1 MSTIKANTLLHSDGS
16 TTNPPAIPALNNRMA
31 TAWVHWNASGT
42 VAILDNYNV
51 SSITDSGTGNFSV
64 NFSTAMPTA
73 NYSVVVAGRAGSAGT
88 GHGANTYTYSHS
100 TGSVA
105 VVQLSYAGAYMDLTG
120 MSAVIFGGQ

>member
-1 MSTIKANTLLHSDGS
+1 MSTIKANTLLHSDGT

-64 NFSTAMPTA
+64 NFSTAMSTA

-88 GHGANTYTYSHS
+88 GHGAHTYTYSHS

-105 VVQLSYAGAYMDLTG
+105 VVQLSWVGAYTDLTG

>member
-1 MSTIKANTLLHSDGS
+1 MSTIKANTLLHSDGT

-51 SSITDSGTGNFSV
+51 SSITDSGTGRFVV

-88 GHGANTYTYSHS
+88 GHGAHTYTYSHS

-105 VVQLSYAGAYMDLTG
+105 VVQLSWVGAYTDLTG

>member
-1 MSTIKANTLLHSDGS
+1 MSTIKANTLLHSDGT

-88 GHGANTYTYSHS
+88 GHGAHTYTYSHS

-105 VVQLSYAGAYMDLTG
+105 VVQLSWVGAYTDLTG

>member
-16 TTNPPAIPALNNRMA
+16 TTNPPSIPALDTRMA

-88 GHGANTYTYSHS
+88 GHGAHTYTYSHS
-100 TGSVA
+100 TSSVA
-105 VVQLSYAGAYMDLTG
+105 VAQLNWVGAYVDLTG
-120 MSAVIFGGQ
+120 MSAVIFGG